1 MKNNLKYRLS
11 ALLFLASALTITS
24 CSDWTDVESLQLN
37 TPTFEEQNPQLYA
50 DYLKDLN
57 AEMDPIELTGTV
69 EAPQDGHF
77 SGTIEDWETVSGG
90 DTDAN

>member
-50 DYLKDLN
+50 DSLKNIRSLLFLSRTLRDLPASRLN
-57 AEMDPIELTGTV
+57 V
-69 EAPQDGHF
+69 
-77 SGTIEDWETVSGG
+77 
-90 DTDAN
+90 

>member
-37 TPTFEEQNPQLYA
+37 TPLH
-50 DYLKDLN
+50 LKSRILSC
-57 AEMDPIELTGTV
+57 MLT
-69 EAPQDGHF
+69 
-77 SGTIEDWETVSGG
+77 I
-90 DTDAN
+90 

>member
-11 ALLFLASALTITS
+11 ALLFLASALTMTS

-50 DYLKDLN
+50 CLLYTSPSPRDRTPKVHPANRRN
-57 AEMDPIELTGTV
+57 A
-69 EAPQDGHF
+69 
-77 SGTIEDWETVSGG
+77 
-90 DTDAN
+90 